1 MFVKLS
7 HAIAITLLLYCIMG
21 MNNSNSLQ
29 TVDSPPNQE
38 SLAELELKEFISKR
52 FKTVNLEQ

>member
-1 MFVKLS
+1 MIVKLS

-21 MNNSNSLQ
+21 MNNPDSLQ
-29 TVDSPPNQE
+29 TVDLPPDQE

-52 FKTVNLEQ
+52 IKTVNLEQ